1 MAGAQILI
9 VDDDPWIVRMVTTVL
24 EKRGHVIHS
33 AADGEEGL
41 QKAMKLHPDLVI
53 TDVMMPKMDGWTLV
67 RTLRSRAELALTPVI
82 FLTALG
88 GDEERI
94 RGFRLGADDYLPKPF
109 RFEELDLRV
118 ANALKKRRAL
128 EQQVQNLGSAEPQP
142 VPPPSGSGP
151 NRPTGIHGTLDQ
163 LGLSSLLA
171 MIDMERKSGILVL
184 TRGRAV
190 GRIFCR
196 GGRVL
201 SARLEGDGPFVRKG
215 AEVIYQM
222 LNWPDGRFD
231 FTAVEVEMEDEIRTQ
246 TMHLLMEGARRIDEA
261 RAAQA

>member
-1 MAGAQILI
+1 MIGAQILI

-33 AADGEEGL
+33 ASDGEEGL
-41 QKAMKLHPDLVI
+41 QKAIKLRPDLVI
-53 TDVMMPKMDGWTLV
+53 SDVMMPKMDGWTLV
-67 RTLRSRAELALTPVI
+67 RTLRSRSELSLTPVI
-82 FLTALG
+82 FLTALS

-118 ANALKKRRAL
+118 ANALKKRQAL
-128 EQQVQNLGSAEPQP
+128 GQQMDALVKA
-142 VPPPSGSGP
+142 
-151 NRPTGIHGTLDQ
+151 RPEEGAAAAGRNTGIHGTLDQ

-196 GGRVL
+196 AGRVL

-222 LNWPDGRFD
+222 LNWTEGRFD

-261 RAAQA
+261 RAASA